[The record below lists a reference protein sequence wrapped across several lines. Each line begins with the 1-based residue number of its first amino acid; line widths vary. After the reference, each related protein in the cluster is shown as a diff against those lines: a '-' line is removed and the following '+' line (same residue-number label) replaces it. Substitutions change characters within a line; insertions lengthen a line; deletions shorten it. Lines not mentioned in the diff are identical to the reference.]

1 LLRSLPRPTAQAVNF
16 GASERV
22 FEHSLHLGGLYFE
35 QQFLFDLDPIDI
47 VTKMDHLVDAASDLF
62 LLAYEVLYH

>member
-1 LLRSLPRPTAQAVNF
+1 
-16 GASERV
+16 
-22 FEHSLHLGGLYFE
+22 SLHLGGLYFE

>member
-1 LLRSLPRPTAQAVNF
+1 MLRSLPRPTAQAVNF
-16 GASERV
+16 GANKRA

-35 QQFLFDLDPIDI
+35 LQFLFDLDPIDI